1 MDLKPCSGKD
11 LVKRMKAQATDWE
24 KIVASHISDKGLC
37 RIHKNFNNSTVKK
50 NPIRKWA
57 KNMNRRF
64 TEEGKPTANK
74 HVKDVQHH

>member
-24 KIVASHISDKGLC
+24 KIVAIHISDKGLC

-50 NPIRKWA
+50 KSNKE
-57 KNMNRRF
+57 M
-64 TEEGKPTANK
+64 GKK
-74 HVKDVQHH
+74 HE